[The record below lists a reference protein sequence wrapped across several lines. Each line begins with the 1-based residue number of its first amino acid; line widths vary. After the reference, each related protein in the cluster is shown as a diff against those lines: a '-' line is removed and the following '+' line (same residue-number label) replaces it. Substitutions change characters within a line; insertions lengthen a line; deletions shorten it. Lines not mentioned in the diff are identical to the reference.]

1 MNISFLLFIIGIIF
15 FIIGYVN
22 QMTPD
27 CKDKQRVKF
36 VPRDVYDNM
45 VMTNIL

>member
-1 MNISFLLFIIGIIF
+1 MNLFFILFIIGIIF
-15 FIIGYVN
+15 FIMGYVN
-22 QMTPD
+22 QITPSCD
-27 CKDKQRVKF
+27 EKTEVKF